1 MKFNNEADKMKKIN
15 IDSWKKLSKDKII
28 EFSAMMPEMDKE
40 VILDRIKQFPEFAK
54 FAFEALNTM
63 QKEHET
69 TATANKQSQDNV
81 HKAYQDVREILK
93 KELNNE
99 NLSQEEREKLYKFL
113 MESADKESEKDSENK
128 RFLDGL
134 FNKGVAGAGAIALTA
149 IVFVGGQVILKQK

>member
-1 MKFNNEADKMKKIN
+1 MKFNNEADRKKKIN
-15 IDSWKKLSKDKII
+15 IDSWKNLSKDKII
-28 EFSAMMPEMDKE
+28 EFSAMMPDMDKE
-40 VILDRIKQFPEFAK
+40 VILNRIKQFPEFAK

-81 HKAYQDVREILK
+81 HEAYQDARKILE
-93 KELNNE
+93 KELNN
-99 NLSQEEREKLYKFL
+99 NDLSQEERERLYKII
-113 MESADKESEKDSENK
+113 MESADKEFVKDSENK
-128 RFLDGL
+128 KFLDGL